1 MKKIVFLFLV
11 IAFIC
16 PTISLAGENPKTRS
30 IMISGKIMDSSNNEL
45 LAGVKINCSNCEKA
59 FYSDFEGR
67 FFIYL
72 EINSDENPKLEF
84 SQVGYSSQ
92 VVNLQDIQSNSGNLA
107 INLQSE

>member
-1 MKKIVFLFLV
+1 MKKIVCLLLV
-11 IAFIC
+11 VMFFSPALSF
-16 PTISLAGENPKTRS
+16 AGDAPKTRS

-45 LAGVKINCSNCEKA
+45 LAGVKINCSNCEKS
-59 FYSDFEGR
+59 FYSDLEGR

-72 EINSDENPKLEF
+72 QVNSDENPKLEF

-92 VVNLQDIQSNSGNLA
+92 ILNLQDIQSNSGSLA